1 MRYDDEQ
8 TGDNLGSAELRFQRN
23 KPTRGVEQTA
33 GVDQTPAP
41 AFPDLEGF
49 DDEAAR
55 LVEHPAFDAAMLA
68 FCRGLADFHATGLS
82 GRGGVVDTVTFA
94 VAMLTLYFDRYG
106 PERANANYFAAL
118 CADGKL
124 AGATAVRNAIA
135 RHLHAGMILA
145 EEPRVAGLPRRLR
158 PTPKLFAAMRHN
170 LAVRLAAIEP
180 VIAWPKPAAEWAETD
195 GALDGFVRGNV
206 EAYRRA
212 RYTLFQKFPEVRG
225 FMDRHC
231 GYHILL
237 DALARME
244 ARDKGAFGVLRLR
257 EVAARF
263 AVSRAHVRKLFAAAN
278 ARGDMALEAG
288 GALFVPSA
296 TWARFRL
303 WFGYEF
309 AWARRLVGTAEAD
322 VSPRA
327 DAPSPAAAPSSPST
341 NR

>member
-1 MRYDDEQ
+1 
-8 TGDNLGSAELRFQRN
+8 
-23 KPTRGVEQTA
+23 
-33 GVDQTPAP
+33 
-41 AFPDLEGF
+41 
-49 DDEAAR
+49 
-55 LVEHPAFDAAMLA
+55 MLA

-145 EEPRVAGLPRRLR
+145 EEPRVAGAAPSPETDAKALR
-158 PTPKLFAAMRHN
+158 GDRGVD

-244 ARDKGAFGVLRLR
+244 ARDKGAFGVLRLH

-278 ARGDMALEAG
+278 ARAG
-288 GALFVPSA
+288 GAPLEAAALLRTDGETLDSFRS
-296 TWARFRL
+296 WSRL
-303 WFGYEF
+303 WC
-309 AWARRLVGTAEAD
+309 AW
-322 VSPRA
+322 
-327 DAPSPAAAPSSPST
+327 PAAAY
-341 NR
+341 R